1 MSNPAI
7 HDTIDY
13 QNLHLSDWL
22 PTSVK
27 EMKALGWDYVDVVIF
42 SGDAYV
48 DHPAFGAAVIGRT
61 LQAAGYRVAI
71 VPQPN
76 WKDDLRDFR
85 KFGVPRLF
93 FGISPG
99 AMDSMVNH
107 YTANRRRRSD
117 DAYTPDG
124 RHGARPDYPTIV
136 YSRILRELYP
146 DVPLIAGGIEASL
159 RRLSHYD
166 YWQDKLRPSIILDAP
181 VDMIV
186 YGMGEKPIVELAG
199 IIEKGERISDI
210 TDLPQSVV
218 LRPLDEMP
226 IPDSD
231 NIILN
236 DWKSCQRDKRLQ
248 SLNFK
253 HIEQQSNRMHGAV
266 LWQRYGNQVVR
277 VNPMLPPATT
287 EEVDASFDLPYTR
300 LPHPRYKGKRIPAY
314 EMIRHSVNMHRGCF
328 GGCAFC
334 TISAHQGKFI
344 ASRSADSIVAEV
356 RQVCRMPDFKGYIS
370 DLGGPSANMYSM
382 HGKDQ
387 SICGKC
393 LRPSCLHPKPCP
405 NLNTDHRPLLD
416 IYHRVDALP
425 GVKKSFIGSG
435 VRYDLSMHHTGEK
448 EVDEANRTYNRELI
462 SRHVSGRLKVAPEHT
477 SPQVL
482 NLMRKPEFSLF
493 HQFKNIFD
501 RVNAEEGLNQQ
512 LIPYFISSHPG
523 CREVDMAELAVETKQ
538 MNFHLEQVQ
547 DFTPTPMTLAT
558 EIYYSGIH
566 PYTGES
572 VFTAI
577 SPEEKLAQRKYFF
590 WWDKSNRDDILR
602 SLQRLHR
609 PDIAAKLYPAYRQ
622 AVSKSRR
629 RR

>member
-199 IIEKGERISDI
+199 RIEKGERISDI

-300 LPHPRYKGKRIPAY
+300 LSHPRYKGKRIPAY